1 MSDPK
6 TIPRQVVIA
15 LATRLATI
23 KVASGYRTNLGLQ
36 VFRRP
41 RTMDEAETYLQSAA
55 IWIVS
60 EVPGDEIGIRCRK
73 NSGTIQIDCAAVVSA
88 TTEDDYEATLDAM
101 AGDLK
106 TVIFPSLSDG
116 IGGLVDY
123 CRPGNIDW
131 EYPDE
136 GSRVCGIRMT
146 IEIGWPERIGDPYSL
161 LTQ

>member
-55 IWIVS
+55 IWILS
-60 EVPGDEIGIRCRK
+60 EAPGNRRPDPE
-73 NSGTIQIDCAAVVSA
+73 AAEGPR
-88 TTEDDYEATLDAM
+88 TTEKSAAFTGRL
-101 AGDLK
+101 
-106 TVIFPSLSDG
+106 
-116 IGGLVDY
+116 
-123 CRPGNIDW
+123 
-131 EYPDE
+131 
-136 GSRVCGIRMT
+136 
-146 IEIGWPERIGDPYSL
+146 
-161 LTQ
+161 